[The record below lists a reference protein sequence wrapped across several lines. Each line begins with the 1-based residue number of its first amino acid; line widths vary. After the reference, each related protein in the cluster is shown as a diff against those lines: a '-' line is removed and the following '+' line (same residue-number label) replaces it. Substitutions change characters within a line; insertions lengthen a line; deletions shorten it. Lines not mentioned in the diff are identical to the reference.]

1 MNCAI
6 ILAGGIGERMG
17 TQIPKQFIKVNNKPI
32 IVYAMENFEKHPLI
46 DLIEVVC
53 LRVHL
58 ATSYQSPFYE
68 VGIVPS
74 KLL

>member
-46 DLIEVVC
+46 DFIEVV
-53 LRVHL
+53 
-58 ATSYQSPFYE
+58 
-68 VGIVPS
+68 
-74 KLL
+74 